1 MMMQF
6 RRAAACAAAVLA
18 AVSLAAAAPGQA
30 PQAPVPAPSPADLIT
45 RPPKLR
51 FIEKTLDNGLRVIL
65 HEDHSTPIVHVEL
78 WYHVGSK
85 DEKPGRT
92 GFAHLFEHM
101 MFKGSKNVE
110 PDQHPSWLTSIGGQ
124 TNATTNE
131 DATVYWQTVPAQY
144 LPLVLWLEADR
155 MASLR
160 IDESVF
166 RNEREVVK
174 EERRMRID
182 NPPFGRLSE
191 IIYQQVFTTHPY
203 RFQTIGSMEDLQA
216 ASIGDVR
223 DFYRTYYVPN
233 NATLV
238 VAGDF
243 DSTEAMAL
251 VEKYLGRVPR
261 GRDVPR
267 EIPAEPAQRD
277 ERRVT
282 VEESWPLPAVVVA
295 HHVPADGDPDAY
307 PMHIAAKILSDG
319 QSSRIYKRLVY
330 DDRVAM
336 AAFGDAKIIEDPNL
350 FTAIAVVQPGR
361 APEAATAALIS
372 ELERM
377 RSEPVTAAE
386 LDRAKRQFA
395 RDYILGRET
404 VQQKAGVLAHAAVIH
419 DDLGTADGEFELFMS
434 VTAEDVQRVARK
446 YFAPETRTVITVMPR
461 STSRNVPKSASG
473 QGGGR

>member
-1 MMMQF
+1 MMNTSI
-6 RRAAACAAAVLA
+6 RRAAVCVAAVLA
-18 AVSLAAAAPGQA
+18 AVSVHAAGPLPQAQA
-30 PQAPVPAPSPADLIT
+30 PAPAPAERIT
-45 RPPKLR
+45 RPPKL
-51 FIEKTLDNGLRVIL
+51 EYTTKTLPNGLRVIL
-65 HEDHSTPIVHVEL
+65 HEDHSTPIVHLEL

-85 DEKPGRT
+85 DERPGRT

-101 MFKGSKNVE
+101 MFKGSKNIE

-124 TNATTNE
+124 ANATTNE
-131 DATVYWQTVPAQY
+131 DTTIYWETVPSQY

-160 IDESVF
+160 VDESIF

-174 EERRMRID
+174 EERRMRVD

-191 IIYQQVFTTHPY
+191 IIYEQIFTTHPY
-203 RFQTIGSMEDLQA
+203 RYQTIGSMKDLEA
-216 ASIGDVR
+216 ASIEDVR

-238 VAGDF
+238 LAGDF
-243 DSTEAMAL
+243 DPVEAMAL

-261 GRDVPR
+261 GRDIPR
-267 EIPAEPAQRD
+267 DIAAEPAQTA
-277 ERRVT
+277 ERRAR
-282 VEESWPLPAVVVA
+282 VEETWPLPAVVVA
-295 HHVPADGDPDAY
+295 HRVPADGDPDAY

-330 DDRVAM
+330 EDRIAM

-350 FTAIAVVQPGR
+350 FTAIAVVQPGQ
-361 APEAATAALIS
+361 ATEKAAASLIS

-377 RSEPVTAAE
+377 RNEPVTAAE

-395 RDYILGRET
+395 RDYILGRDT

-419 DDLGTADGEFELFMS
+419 DDLGTADGEFELFMN
-434 VTAEDVQRVARK
+434 VTAADVQRVSKK
-446 YFAPETRTVITVMPR
+446 YFAPETRNVITVMPR
-461 STSRNVPKSASG
+461 GTGNQQPQAGEAR
-473 QGGGR
+473 

>member
-1 MMMQF
+1 MI
-6 RRAAACAAAVLA
+6 RLTRAAACAAAVLA
-18 AVSLAAAAPGQA
+18 AVSAPAAGSLPQA
-30 PQAPVPAPSPADLIT
+30 PAPVPAELIT
-45 RPPKLR
+45 RPPKLQ
-51 FIEKTLDNGLRVIL
+51 FTEKTLANGLRVIL
-65 HEDHSTPIVHVEL
+65 HEDRSTPIVHLEL

-85 DEKPGRT
+85 DEKAGRT

-101 MFKGSKNVE
+101 MFKGSKNLE

-124 TNATTNE
+124 ANATTNE
-131 DATVYWQTVPAQY
+131 DATVYWETVPSHY

-160 IDESVF
+160 VDESIF

-174 EERRMRID
+174 EERRMRVD

-191 IIYQQVFTTHPY
+191 IIYEQIFTTHPY
-203 RFQTIGSMEDLQA
+203 RYQTIGSMKDLEA
-216 ASIGDVR
+216 ASIEDVR
-223 DFYRTYYVPN
+223 GFYRTYYVPN

-238 VAGDF
+238 LAGDF

-261 GRDVPR
+261 GRDIVR
-267 EIPAEPAQRD
+267 DIPAEPVQTR
-277 ERRVT
+277 ERRVR
-282 VEESWPLPAVVVA
+282 VEEAWPLPAVVVA
-295 HHVPADGDPDAY
+295 HRAPADGDDDAY

-319 QSSRIYKRLVY
+319 QTSRIYRRLVY

-350 FTAIAVVQPGR
+350 FTAIAVVQPGQS
-361 APEAATAALIS
+361 PDTAVDALVD

-377 RSEPVTAAE
+377 RREPVTAAE

-434 VTAEDVQRVARK
+434 VTAEDVQRVAAK
-446 YFAPETRTVITVMPR
+446 YFAPETRSVI
-461 STSRNVPKSASG
+461 
-473 QGGGR
+473 

>member
-1 MMMQF
+1 MMIF
-6 RRAAACAAAVLA
+6 NKRAAALVVVLA
-18 AVSLAAAAPGQA
+18 AIALGPAASG
-30 PQAPVPAPSPADLIT
+30 QAPVPAPVPADLIT
-45 RPPKLR
+45 RPPKLAYTER
-51 FIEKTLDNGLRVIL
+51 TLANGLRVVL

-85 DEKPGRT
+85 DERPGRT

-124 TNATTNE
+124 ANATTNE
-131 DATVYWQTVPAQY
+131 DATIYWQTVPAHF

-160 IDESVF
+160 VDASIF

-182 NPPFGRLSE
+182 NPPYGRLSE
-191 IIYQQVFTTHPY
+191 VIYQNIFTTHPY

-216 ASIGDVR
+216 ASIDDVR
-223 DFYRTYYVPN
+223 EFYRTYYVPN

-238 VAGDF
+238 IAGDF
-243 DSTEAMAL
+243 DSEQAMGL
-251 VEKYLGRVPR
+251 VERYLGRVPR

-267 EIPAEPAQRD
+267 DIPTEPAQTSA
-277 ERRVT
+277 RRVT
-282 VEESWPLPAVVVA
+282 VEEVWPLPAVVVA
-295 HHVPADGDPDAY
+295 HRVPADGHPDAY

-319 QSSRIYKRLVY
+319 QSSRIYRRLVY
-330 DDRVAM
+330 EERLAV
-336 AAFGDAKIIEDPNL
+336 AAFGDAKIIEHPNL
-350 FTAIAVVQPGR
+350 FTAVAVVQPGR
-361 APEAATAALIS
+361 DPEAAEAALAA
-372 ELERM
+372 ELDRM
-377 RSEPVTAAE
+377 RTEPVSAAE

-419 DDLGTADGEFELFMS
+419 NDLGTADGEFELFMN
-434 VTAEDVQRVARK
+434 VTTEDVQRVART
-446 YFAPETRTVITVMPR
+446 YFSPETRNVITVVPR
-461 STSRNVPKSASG
+461 GTSGA
-473 QGGGR
+473 GGRR

>member
-1 MMMQF
+1 VSYNPMMSTSPV
-6 RRAAACAAAVLA
+6 RAAVCLVAALAVANASA
-18 AVSLAAAAPGQA
+18 AGIHSQA
-30 PQAPVPAPSPADLIT
+30 PPQSEPIT
-45 RPPKLR
+45 RPPKLDYTTT
-51 FIEKTLDNGLRVIL
+51 TLANGLRVIL
-65 HEDHSTPIVHVEL
+65 HEDHSTPIVHLEL

-85 DEKPGRT
+85 DERPGRT

-124 TNATTNE
+124 ANATTNE
-131 DATVYWQTVPAQY
+131 DTTIYWETVPSQY

-160 IDESVF
+160 VDEAIF

-174 EERRMRID
+174 EERRMGVD

-191 IIYQQVFTTHPY
+191 IIYEQIFTTHPY
-203 RFQTIGSMEDLQA
+203 RFQTIGSMKDLEA
-216 ASIGDVR
+216 ASIEDVR

-238 VAGDF
+238 LAGDF
-243 DSTEAMAL
+243 DSAEAMAL
-251 VEKYLGRVPR
+251 VEQYLGRVPR

-267 EIPAEPAQRD
+267 DIPVEPVQTE
-277 ERRVT
+277 ERRAR
-282 VEESWPLPAVVVA
+282 VEETWPLPAVVVA
-295 HHVPADGDPDAY
+295 HRVPADGHPDAY

-330 DDRVAM
+330 EDQVAM
-336 AAFGDAKIIEDPNL
+336 AAFGDAKIIEHPNL
-350 FTAIAVVQPGR
+350 FTAVAVLQPGR
-361 APEAATAALIS
+361 PAAAATASLIA
-372 ELERM
+372 ELERI
-377 RSEPVTAAE
+377 RTEPVTAAE

-395 RDYILGRET
+395 RDYILGRDT

-419 DDLGTADGEFELFMS
+419 DDLGTADGEFELFMN
-434 VTAEDVQRVARK
+434 VTAADVQRVART
-446 YFAPETRTVITVMPR
+446 YFAPGTRNVITVMPR
-461 STSRNVPKSASG
+461 GSA
-473 QGGGR
+473 Q

>member
-1 MMMQF
+1 MMITSF
-6 RRAAACAAAVLA
+6 RRAAVCAAAVLA
-18 AVSLAAAAPGQA
+18 AVSASAAG
-30 PQAPVPAPSPADLIT
+30 PQTQSSAPAPAPAERIT
-45 RPPKLR
+45 RPPKL
-51 FIEKTLDNGLRVIL
+51 EYTTKTLANGLRVIL
-65 HEDHSTPIVHVEL
+65 HEDHSTPIVHLEL

-124 TNATTNE
+124 ANATTNE
-131 DATVYWQTVPAQY
+131 DTTIYWETVPSQY
-144 LPLVLWLEADR
+144 LPLILWLEADR

-160 IDESVF
+160 VDESIF
-166 RNEREVVK
+166 KNEREVVK

-191 IIYQQVFTTHPY
+191 IIYDQIFTTHPY
-203 RFQTIGSMEDLQA
+203 RYQTIGSMKDLEA
-216 ASIGDVR
+216 ASIADVR

-238 VAGDF
+238 LAGDF

-261 GRDVPR
+261 GRDIPR
-267 EIPAEPAQRD
+267 DIPAEPAQTE
-277 ERRVT
+277 ERRAR

-295 HHVPADGDPDAY
+295 HRVPADGEPDAY

-330 DDRVAM
+330 EDRIAM

-350 FTAIAVVQPGR
+350 FTAIAVVQPGQST
-361 APEAATAALIS
+361 EKAAASLIS

-377 RSEPVTAAE
+377 RNEPVTAAE

-395 RDYILGRET
+395 RDYILGRDT

-419 DDLGTADGEFELFMS
+419 NDLGTADGEFELFMN
-434 VTAEDVQRVARK
+434 VTAADVQRVART
-446 YFAPETRTVITVMPR
+446 YFAPDTRNVITVMPR
-461 STSRNVPKSASG
+461 GTGLAPSG
-473 QGGGR
+473 EAQ

>member
-1 MMMQF
+1 MMKTSL
-6 RRAAACAAAVLA
+6 RRAAVCAAAVMA
-18 AVSLAAAAPGQA
+18 AVSVNAAGIRQA
-30 PQAPVPAPSPADLIT
+30 PPQIPAPAPADRIT
-45 RPPKLR
+45 RPPKL
-51 FIEKTLDNGLRVIL
+51 EYTTATLPNGLRVIL
-65 HEDHSTPIVHVEL
+65 HEDHSTPIVHLEL

-101 MFKGSKNVE
+101 MFKGSKNME

-124 TNATTNE
+124 ANATTNE
-131 DATVYWQTVPAQY
+131 DTTNYWETVPSQY

-160 IDESVF
+160 IDDSIF

-191 IIYQQVFTTHPY
+191 VIYENVFKVHPY
-203 RFQTIGSMEDLQA
+203 RYQTIGSMKDLEA
-216 ASIGDVR
+216 ASVDDVR

-233 NATLV
+233 NATIVL
-238 VAGDF
+238 AGDF
-243 DSTEAMAL
+243 DSAEAMAL
-251 VEKYLGRVPR
+251 VERYLGRVPR

-267 EIPAEPAQRD
+267 DITPEPPQTE
-277 ERRVT
+277 ERRVR
-282 VEESWPLPAVVVA
+282 VEETWPLPAVVVA
-295 HHVPADGDPDAY
+295 HRVPADGEPDAY

-330 DDRVAM
+330 DDRIAM

-350 FTAIAVVQPGR
+350 FTAVAVVQPGQS
-361 APEAATAALIS
+361 PDAAVSALIA
-372 ELERM
+372 ELDRM
-377 RSEPVTAAE
+377 RNEPVTAAE

-404 VQQKAGVLAHAAVIH
+404 VQQKAGVLAHAEVIH

-434 VTAEDVQRVARK
+434 VTAEDVQRVAKK
-446 YFAPETRTVITVMPR
+446 YFAPETRNVITVMPR
-461 STSRNVPKSASG
+461 GT
-473 QGGGR
+473 GGAQ

>member
-1 MMMQF
+1 MMITSF
-6 RRAAACAAAVLA
+6 RRAAVCVAVALAAASASAAAV
-18 AVSLAAAAPGQA
+18 QT
-30 PQAPVPAPSPADLIT
+30 QTPAPAPAERIT
-45 RPPKLR
+45 RPPKL
-51 FIEKTLDNGLRVIL
+51 EYTTKTLPNGLRVIL
-65 HEDHSTPIVHVEL
+65 HEDHSTPIVHLEL

-85 DEKPGRT
+85 DERPGRT

-124 TNATTNE
+124 ANATTNE
-131 DATVYWQTVPAQY
+131 DTTIYWETVPSQY

-160 IDESVF
+160 VDEAMF

-174 EERRMRID
+174 EERRMRVD

-191 IIYQQVFTTHPY
+191 IIYEQIFTTHPY
-203 RFQTIGSMEDLQA
+203 RFQTIGSMKDLQA
-216 ASIGDVR
+216 ASIEDVR

-238 VAGDF
+238 LAGDV
-243 DSTEAMAL
+243 DPAEAMAL

-261 GRDVPR
+261 GRDIPR
-267 EIPAEPAQRD
+267 DIAAEPAQAK
-277 ERRVT
+277 ERRAR

-295 HHVPADGDPDAY
+295 HRVPADGEPDAY

-330 DDRVAM
+330 DDQIAM
-336 AAFGDAKIIEDPNL
+336 AAFGDAKIIEHPNL
-350 FTAIAVVQPGR
+350 FTAVAVVQPGR
-361 APEAATAALIS
+361 PTEAAAASLIA

-377 RSEPVTAAE
+377 RNEPVTAAE

-395 RDYILGRET
+395 RDYILGRDT

-419 DDLGTADGEFELFMS
+419 DDLGTADGLPYGW
-434 VTAEDVQRVARK
+434 K
-446 YFAPETRTVITVMPR
+446 PY
-461 STSRNVPKSASG
+461 TSRSNTTSAM
-473 QGGGR
+473 